1 MSRIGKKPI
10 VIPDGVE
17 VEIRGG
23 MLTVTGPKGKQNMTL
38 HPEVRLRNKEGTL
51 TVAPKRD
58 DRAGRS
64 LQGLMRSLV
73 ANLMEGVTR
82 GFEKRLEIVG
92 VGYRVDLEGTALK
105 LQVGF
110 SNPMLFPAPEG
121 IEFIVESP
129 VYQQQGSRPAQ
140 FVVKG
145 IDKQKVGEI
154 AAEIRSVRPPE
165 PYKGKGIRYEG
176 EYVRRKAGKTA
187 GA

>member
-1 MSRIGKKPI
+1 VSRIGKKPI
-10 VIPDGVE
+10 VVPDGVE
-17 VEIRGG
+17 VEIRGARV
-23 MLTVTGPKGKQNMTL
+23 TVTGPKGKQILTL
-38 HPEVRLRNKEGTL
+38 HPQVSLKRKEGTL
-51 TVAPKRD
+51 VVAPRRD
-58 DRAGRS
+58 DRVGRS
-64 LQGLMRSLV
+64 LQGLTRSLV
-73 ANLMEGVTR
+73 ANLVEGVTQ

-92 VGYRVDLEGTALK
+92 VGYRVDLEGGALK

-110 SNPMLFPAPEG
+110 SNPMFFPAPEG
-121 IEFIVESP
+121 IEFVVENP

-165 PYKGKGIRYEG
+165 PYKAKGIRYEG

>member
-1 MSRIGKKPI
+1 MSRIGRKPI
-10 VIPDGVE
+10 VVPDGVE

-23 MLTVTGPKGKQNMTL
+23 GIMVMGPKGKQNIIF
-38 HPEVRLRNKEGTL
+38 HPQVRVKSTNGTL
-51 TVAPKRD
+51 VVTPKSD
-58 DRAGRS
+58 DRVGRS
-64 LQGLMRSLV
+64 LQGLTRSLV
-73 ANLMEGVTR
+73 ANLVEGVTR

-110 SNPMLFPAPEG
+110 SNPMFFSAPEG
-121 IEFIVESP
+121 IEFVVENP
-129 VYQQQGSRPAQ
+129 IYQQQGNRPAQ